1 MKILIIALFLIT
13 LNCSSNKLSK
23 NHGFRSLDMKYEKI
37 KIDETNKN
45 DIIDIIGPPSIKSS
59 FNTNKWIYIE
69 RKNTNQS
76 LFKLGIKKIQNNNIL
91 IVEFNDRGLL
101 KDKKL
106 LDLNDMNDLKYAKNI
121 TQKDFKSNS
130 FIYDIFSSMR
140 EKMNAP
146 SRRTRKNKSR

>member
-1 MKILIIALFLIT
+1 MKILIIALFLLT

-23 NHGFRSLDMKYEKI
+23 NHGHRSLDLKFEKI
-37 KIDETNKN
+37 IINETNKN
-45 DIIDIIGPPSIKSS
+45 DIIDIIGPPSVKSS

-69 RKNTNQS
+69 RKNTNQT
-76 LFKLGIKKIQNNNIL
+76 LFKLGIKKIENNNIL
-91 IVEFNDRGLL
+91 IVEFTDRGLL

-121 TQKDFKSNS
+121 TQKEFKNNS

-140 EKMNAP
+140 EKVNAP
-146 SRRTRKNKSR
+146 SRKTRKKSR

>member
-1 MKILIIALFLIT
+1 MKILIIALFLLT

-23 NHGFRSLDMKYEKI
+23 NHGHRSLDLKFEKI
-37 KIDETNKN
+37 IINETNKN
-45 DIIDIIGPPSIKSS
+45 DIIDIIGPPSVKSS

-69 RKNTNQS
+69 RKNTNQT
-76 LFKLGIKKIQNNNIL
+76 LFKLGIKKIENNNIL
-91 IVEFNDRGLL
+91 IVEFTDRGLL

-121 TQKDFKSNS
+121 TQKEFKNNS

-140 EKMNAP
+140 EKINAP
-146 SRRTRKNKSR
+146 SRKTRKKSR